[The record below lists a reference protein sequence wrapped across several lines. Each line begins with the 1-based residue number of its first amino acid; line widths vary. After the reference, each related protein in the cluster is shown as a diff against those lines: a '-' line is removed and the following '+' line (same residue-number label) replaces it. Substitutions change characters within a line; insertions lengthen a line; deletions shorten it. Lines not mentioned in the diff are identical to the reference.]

1 MEHLKGLVSSKL
13 LDTDDTCIVVPCDSL
28 ETWVVAAYDGLE
40 HIEDMVTTSDG
51 TVVGNGNGK
60 FVTDSAGTFTVS
72 GIEPG
77 TTLVVKETRQKEG
90 YILDD
95 VPQTAKISAG
105 QTVTLEFRNKKQGN
119 LIIYKLSSVDK
130 SPLEGAQFKITYAN
144 GQVVD
149 AADGKLSSNGL
160 YTTNAEGQII
170 LSNITGTIICTEV
183 VSPEGYAIDPNTRS
197 QTVVVNPGDDTQSIY
212 FYNTPLCSLRLSK
225 VDSLTGKPIPNTTF
239 TVKYASGELIGRYTT
254 GADGTVTVSGL
265 LPGSTVVVS
274 EYKVP
279 DNYVLNTTPQT
290 ITLKSGSTAVT
301 SAPPSNT
308 GSTSTGGGNNLDF
321 ENDPKMVL
329 TIRKYIKGTDFEPLK
344 GVCFKIVDG
353 YGKPIGTN
361 NGVYY
366 TNSAGEIVLE
376 DLEPGTTVTAREI
389 STVEGYVLDGEPQ
402 TITIQASKKPQELIF
417 WNKRLAPW
425 SSKKRAAWTEA
436 RWPGCSSS

>member
-1 MEHLKGLVSSKL
+1 MLRKGGYNPLSCNTTDCPITRPCVNHGASIAGCMEHLKGLVSSKL

-170 LSNITGTIICTEV
+170 LSNITGDRKSV
-183 VSPEGYAIDPNTRS
+183 V
-197 QTVVVNPGDDTQSIY
+197 
-212 FYNTPLCSLRLSK
+212 
-225 VDSLTGKPIPNTTF
+225 
-239 TVKYASGELIGRYTT
+239 
-254 GADGTVTVSGL
+254 
-265 LPGSTVVVS
+265 
-274 EYKVP
+274 
-279 DNYVLNTTPQT
+279 
-290 ITLKSGSTAVT
+290 
-301 SAPPSNT
+301 
-308 GSTSTGGGNNLDF
+308 
-321 ENDPKMVL
+321 
-329 TIRKYIKGTDFEPLK
+329 
-344 GVCFKIVDG
+344 
-353 YGKPIGTN
+353 
-361 NGVYY
+361 
-366 TNSAGEIVLE
+366 
-376 DLEPGTTVTAREI
+376 
-389 STVEGYVLDGEPQ
+389 
-402 TITIQASKKPQELIF
+402 
-417 WNKRLAPW
+417 
-425 SSKKRAAWTEA
+425 
-436 RWPGCSSS
+436 